1 LYFSVLF
8 VLFHL
13 QNPQNTKLY
22 FSAGLRYQEV
32 DAREGKTGRAGGGRS
47 WPVRREGGSKGD
59 GRRGPRP
66 PRRASLAG
74 VRIHHPM
81 VIASTINPGAGGRG
95 TLLITYC
102 CFTIHSG
109 RRWRRSA
116 VENSIC
122 TTSQLA
128 SNSSSPETPRG
139 ECFNFNR

>member
-1 LYFSVLF
+1 MMKREKW
-8 VLFHL
+8 
-13 QNPQNTKLY
+13 T
-22 FSAGLRYQEV
+22 EV
-32 DAREGKTGRAGGGRS
+32 EVKNASKGKTGRAGGGRS

-74 VRIHHPM
+74 VRIHHHGNR
-81 VIASTINPGAGGRG
+81 INHQPGGRG